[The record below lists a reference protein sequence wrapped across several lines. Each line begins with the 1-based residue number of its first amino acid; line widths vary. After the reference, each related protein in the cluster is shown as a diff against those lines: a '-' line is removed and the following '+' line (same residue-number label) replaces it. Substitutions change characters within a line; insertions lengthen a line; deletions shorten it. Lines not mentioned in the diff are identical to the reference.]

1 MTLLGS
7 IITLCLVGATDSS
20 LNEVSEVLSDSSL
33 LSIINEAR
41 QLVDTAYLQ
50 ARRSLK
56 KKLEEKLANP
66 MDFLKHLKDP
76 VGRTRS
82 AVRAADYMETTL
94 KLLKRKLQL
103 SGEQRFNVT
112 DLLSR
117 KQKEMIFR
125 GTGCYSQTRPIKC
138 PKQDIYRTIT
148 GECNNRRHPHL
159 GSSNRGFARWLPAVY
174 EDGVSVPRG
183 ASEGRHYNG
192 FPLPLVRK
200 VSNEIAHTAN
210 ENVTADQE
218 LSLVFMHWGQWVN
231 HDIDLAPASGEGAS
245 LELLCHTD
253 CAFKPPCFPIKFP
266 PDDPRA
272 VRPDTCM
279 PFVQSAPVCT
289 PGAFSREQLNA
300 ATSFIDA
307 STLYGS
313 DGALAGSLRN
323 LSSQLGLMAVN
334 QHFTDAGL
342 ELLPFENVTKSV
354 CVLTNPGANIPCF
367 RAGDKRVT
375 ENLGL
380 SAMHTIFLREH
391 NRLVTE
397 LRGLNPHW
405 DGEKLY
411 QESRKIVIAINQII
425 TYRDYL
431 PLLLAEETSK
441 WIPQYRGYDEEVDP
455 RASNVFSL
463 AFRFGH
469 TSVQP
474 FVSRLD
480 ESFQP
485 LGSFSHVPLHL
496 TFCATWRIIMEGGI
510 DPLVRGMVV
519 DHAKKMEQNQLMVE
533 ELQNHLFEQLEVMG
547 LDLAAMNMQRG
558 RDHGLPGYNAWRGF
572 CGLSQPRTVEE
583 FSEVLG
589 NPQLAKKFLDVYG
602 TPDNIDLWIGA
613 VAEPVVP
620 QGRVGPL
627 LSCIIG
633 TQFRNLRDGDRFW
646 WENPGVFTPQQLQA
660 LRKITLSKVF
670 CDNTRIQKI
679 PRDVFRIN
687 SYPEDFT
694 DCQEIDALNLSPWK
708 DEPESGTKG
717 SSPAAQTSVGNP

>member
-1 MTLLGS
+1 RMALVGS
-7 IITLCLVGATDSS
+7 IITLCLVGAADSS
-20 LNEVSEVLSDSSL
+20 WNEVSEVLSDSSL
-33 LSIINEAR
+33 LSIISEAR

-50 ARRSLK
+50 ARRSLMR
-56 KKLEEKLANP
+56 KLETKLANP
-66 MDFLKHLKDP
+66 VDFLRHLKDP

-94 KLLKRKLQL
+94 KLLKRKLHL
-103 SGEQRFNVT
+103 SGKQKFNVT

-117 KQKEMIFR
+117 KQKEMISR
-125 GTGCYSQTRPIKC
+125 GTGCDSQTHPIKC

-148 GECNNRRHPHL
+148 GECNNRKHPHL
-159 GSSNRGFARWLPAVY
+159 GSSNRGFVRWLPAVY

-183 ASEGRHYNG
+183 ASEGRKYNG

-210 ENVTADQE
+210 EDVTADQE

-266 PDDPRA
+266 PDDPRGA
-272 VRPDTCM
+272 RPGTCM
-279 PFVQSAPVCT
+279 PFVRSASACT
-289 PGAFSREQLNA
+289 PGASSREQLNA
-300 ATSFIDA
+300 ITSFLDA

-313 DGALAGSLRN
+313 DGALAGRLRDPGGRP
-323 LSSQLGLMAVN
+323 GLMATN
-334 QHFTDAGL
+334 RHFTDAGL
-342 ELLPFENVTKSV
+342 ELLPFENATKSV

-391 NRLVTE
+391 NRLVME
-397 LRGLNPHW
+397 LRELNPHW

-411 QESRKIVIAINQII
+411 QEGRKIVIAINQII

-431 PLLLAEETSK
+431 PLLLAEETSQ
-441 WIPQYRGYDEEVDP
+441 WIPSYSGYDEEVDP

-480 ESFQP
+480 DDFQP

-510 DPLVRGMVV
+510 DPLVRGMLV
-519 DHAKKMEQNQLMVE
+519 DRAKLMEQNRLLVE
-533 ELQNHLFEQLEVMG
+533 ELQNHLFEQTEVMG

-572 CGLSQPRTVEE
+572 CGLSQPRTLEE

-589 NPQLAKKFLDVYG
+589 NPKLAKKFLDVYG
-602 TPDNIDLWIGA
+602 TLDNIDLWIGA

-646 WENPGVFTPQQLQA
+646 WENPGVFSPRQMQA

-670 CDNTRIQKI
+670 CDNTRIQKM
-679 PRDVFRIN
+679 PRDVFRVN

-694 DCQEIDALNLSPWK
+694 DCQEIDALDLSPWK
-708 DEPESGTKG
+708 DE
-717 SSPAAQTSVGNP
+717 

>member
-1 MTLLGS
+1 M
-7 IITLCLVGATDSS
+7 DSS

-33 LSIINEAR
+33 LSIISEAR

-94 KLLKRKLQL
+94 KLLKRKLHL

-125 GTGCYSQTRPIKC
+125 VTGCYSQTRPIKC

-218 LSLVFMHWGQWVN
+218 LSLVFMHWGQWAN

-279 PFVQSAPVCT
+279 PFVQSAPACT

-313 DGALAGSLRN
+313 DGALARSLRN

-367 RAGDKRVT
+367 KAGDKRVT

-397 LRGLNPHW
+397 LRELNPHW

-572 CGLSQPRTVEE
+572 CGLSQPQTVEE

-589 NPQLAKKFLDVYG
+589 NPKLAKKFLDVYG

-687 SYPEDFT
+687 SYPQDFT
-694 DCQEIDALNLSPWK
+694 DCQEIDGLDLSPWK

-717 SSPAAQTSVGNP
+717 SSPAAQTSAGNP

>member
-1 MTLLGS
+1 DTS
-7 IITLCLVGATDSS
+7 WDSFMS
-20 LNEVSEVLSDSSL
+20 
-33 LSIINEAR
+33 
-41 QLVDTAYLQ
+41 
-50 ARRSLK
+50 SLK

-94 KLLKRKLQL
+94 KLLKRKLHL
-103 SGEQRFNVT
+103 SGKQRFNVT

-117 KQKEMIFR
+117 KQKDMISR
-125 GTGCYSQTRPIKC
+125 GTGCDSQTLPIKC

-148 GECNNRRHPHL
+148 GECNNRKRPHL

-183 ASEGRHYNG
+183 AREGRKYNG

-210 ENVTADQE
+210 EDVTADQE
-218 LSLVFMHWGQWVN
+218 LSLVFMHWGQWAN

-266 PDDPRA
+266 PDDRRA
-272 VRPDTCM
+272 VRPNTCM
-279 PFVQSAPVCT
+279 PFVRSASACHAGSP
-289 PGAFSREQLNA
+289 SREQLNA

-307 STLYGS
+307 STVYGS
-313 DGALAGSLRN
+313 DGALAASLRN
-323 LSSQLGLMAVN
+323 LSSPLGLMAVN
-334 QHFTDAGL
+334 RRFTDAGL
-342 ELLPFENVTKSV
+342 ELLPFENATKSV
-354 CVLTNPGANIPCF
+354 CVLTNPRANIPCF

-380 SAMHTIFLREH
+380 SAMHTVFLREH
-391 NRLVTE
+391 NRLATE
-397 LRGLNPHW
+397 LRELNPHW

-431 PLLLAEETSK
+431 PLLLAEETSR
-441 WIPQYRGYDEEVDP
+441 WIPSYSGYDEKVDP

-480 ESFQP
+480 DNFQP

-519 DHAKKMEQNQLMVE
+519 DHAKLMEQNRLLVE
-533 ELQNHLFEQLEVMG
+533 ELQNHLFEQTEVMG

-583 FSEVLG
+583 LSDVLG
-589 NPQLAKKFLDVYG
+589 NPKLAKKFLDVYG

-694 DCQEIDALNLSPWK
+694 DCQEIDALDLSPWK
-708 DEPESGTKG
+708 DE
-717 SSPAAQTSVGNP
+717 

>member
-1 MTLLGS
+1 MILVGS
-7 IITLCLVGATDSS
+7 IITLCLAGATDSW

-33 LSIINEAR
+33 LSIISEAR

-94 KLLKRKLQL
+94 KLLKRKLHL
-103 SGEQRFNVT
+103 SGRQRFNVT

-117 KQKEMIFR
+117 KQKDMISR
-125 GTGCYSQTRPIKC
+125 GTGCDSQTLPIRC

-148 GECNNRRHPHL
+148 GECNNRKHPHL

-183 ASEGRHYNG
+183 AREGRKYNG

-210 ENVTADQE
+210 EDVTADQE

-272 VRPDTCM
+272 VKPNTCM
-279 PFVQSAPVCT
+279 PFVRSASACH
-289 PGAFSREQLNA
+289 PGAPSREQLNA

-307 STLYGS
+307 STVYGS
-313 DGALAGSLRN
+313 DGALAASLRN
-323 LSSQLGLMAVN
+323 LSSPLGLMAVN
-334 QHFTDAGL
+334 RRFTDAGL
-342 ELLPFENVTKSV
+342 ELLPFENATKSV
-354 CVLTNPGANIPCF
+354 CVLTNPRANIPCF

-380 SAMHTIFLREH
+380 SAMHTVFLREH
-391 NRLVTE
+391 NRLATE
-397 LRGLNPHW
+397 LRELNPHW

-411 QESRKIVIAINQII
+411 QETRKIVIAINQII

-441 WIPQYRGYDEEVDP
+441 WIPSYSGYDEKVDP

-480 ESFQP
+480 DNFQP

-496 TFCATWRIIMEGGI
+496 TFCATWRIIMEG
-510 DPLVRGMVV
+510 
-519 DHAKKMEQNQLMVE
+519 
-533 ELQNHLFEQLEVMG
+533 
-547 LDLAAMNMQRG
+547 
-558 RDHGLPGYNAWRGF
+558 YNAWRGF
-572 CGLSQPRTVEE
+572 CGLSQPRTAEE
-583 FSEVLG
+583 LSEVLG
-589 NPQLAKKFLDVYG
+589 NPKLAKKFLDVYG

-687 SYPEDFT
+687 RYPEDFT
-694 DCQEIDALNLSPWK
+694 DCQEIDTLDLSPWK

-717 SSPAAQTSVGNP
+717 GTVPQKECGKTLSPPPLGSFSSLVDV